1 MPYIDP
7 AIIEQVKKIDLLT
20 YLETYEPSE
29 LVKLT
34 PNTYATKTHDSLK
47 ISNGKW
53 YWWSRGFGGKSAL
66 DYLIKVRDM
75 TFMDAVRLLD
85 GHKIAL
91 EPARSQERLAEQ
103 KRQAFRLPDR
113 ALTNDNAINYLRT
126 RGIDPYVIRECVKAG
141 LIYETA
147 KHMLANVAF
156 VGLDEKGKARYAALR
171 GCRGDFKGESPGSD
185 KRYSFKLIS
194 RVKSPELH
202 IFEGAI
208 DVLSYA
214 TLMLNEDRDWRT
226 MNLLSLGGIPPKSND
241 STKKSIPQA
250 IVQYLTDNPH
260 TSRVFL
266 HLDNDEPGIN
276 AAGMIAATLYERC
289 EVHIVPPEIG
299 IDVNDELIAK
309 RQTYEPESV
318 ELNERWVDKE
328 AKKIRRERKKEYRDE
343 ETIPSGY
350 SRDAEKDRDGGSKER

>member
-7 AIIEQVKKIDLLT
+7 ATIEQVKQIDLLT
-20 YLETYEPSE
+20 YLETYEPDE

-34 PNTYATKTHDSLK
+34 ANTYATKTHDSLK
-47 ISNGKW
+47 ISHGKW

-75 TFMDAVRLLD
+75 SFMDAVRLLD

-91 EPARSQERLAEQ
+91 EPFPQRERPAEQ
-103 KRQAFRLPDR
+103 IRKPFRLPDK
-113 ALTNDNAINYLRT
+113 ALSNDNAINYLRA

-141 LIYETA
+141 IVYESA
-147 KHMLANVAF
+147 KHMLANVVF
-156 VGLDEKGKARYAALR
+156 VGQDGNGKARYAALR
-171 GCRGDFKGESPGSD
+171 GCRGDFKGEAVGSD
-185 KRYSFKLIS
+185 KRYPFKLTS
-194 RVKSPELH
+194 RIKSPELH

-214 TLMLNEDRDWRT
+214 TLMLNEDTDWRT

-241 STKKSIPQA
+241 PTKKSIPQA

-260 TSRVFL
+260 TTRVFL

-276 AAGMIAATLYERC
+276 AAGMIVSALYERC
-289 EVHIVPPEIG
+289 EVHIAPPEIG

-309 RQTYEPESV
+309 RKTYESENV
-318 ELNERWVDKE
+318 ELNERWINRE
-328 AKKIRRERKKEYRDE
+328 ARKML
-343 ETIPSGY
+343 
-350 SRDAEKDRDGGSKER
+350 AEKERA